1 MRKISRTES
10 SVAEGCWAEEEEC
23 SAEEE
28 EEGSEEEVF
37 AEEVEFSVA
46 VVTVEVLSWW
56 WWWFFSGELLL
67 LEFAE
72 VEAAAAF
79 TPKRLRTMRII
90 SSRICSAIS
99 LLLLAPCL
107 LFVLKGLVWLEE
119 FPPNKEDEEEE
130 EVPW

>member
-1 MRKISRTES
+1 M
-10 SVAEGCWAEEEEC
+10 
-23 SAEEE
+23 
-28 EEGSEEEVF
+28 
-37 AEEVEFSVA
+37 A

-56 WWWFFSGELLL
+56 WWWWFFSGELLLLEL

>member
-10 SVAEGCWAEEEEC
+10 SVAEGWAEEEEC

-28 EEGSEEEVF
+28 EGEEVF

-46 VVTVEVLSWW
+46 VVTVEALSWW

-67 LEFAE
+67 LELEFAE
-72 VEAAAAF
+72 VEAAAF

-99 LLLLAPCL
+99 LLLLLMPCL